1 MRWNVEQIKIEH
13 ARMEMSVVTE
23 LATMAVEM
31 VDNEEYSGVK
41 RVLNSLQTHIMKAN
55 TLLTVVPEVA
65 EKKPAKK

>member
-1 MRWNVEQIKIEH
+1 MRWNVEQIKIEQ